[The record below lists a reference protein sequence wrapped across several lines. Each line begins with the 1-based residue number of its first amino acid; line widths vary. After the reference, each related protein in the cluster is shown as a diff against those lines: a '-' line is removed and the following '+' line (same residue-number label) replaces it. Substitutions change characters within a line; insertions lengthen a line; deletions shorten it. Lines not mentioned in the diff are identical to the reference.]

1 MSSGLLTGLA
11 PVAPEPDGS
20 LAPLIA
26 SDPVWLMLIKA
37 VVIFALLLLLTLFA
51 IWFER
56 RVVGRMQHR
65 PGPNWNGPFGLLQSL
80 ADALK
85 LIFKEG
91 LMPRMVDK
99 IVYIAAPILCATPA
113 FLIFSIIPLGGQVSM
128 FGHQTALQL
137 TDLPVGVLAALAFS
151 SIGIYGIVLGGWA
164 SGSTYPLLGGLRSA
178 AQMIS
183 YEIAMGLSFVAV
195 FLYAGTL
202 STSAIVAQQ
211 EGGWYLWLLPV
222 SFIVYCIS
230 MVGETN
236 RAPFDLPEAEGEL
249 VGGYNTEYSSMRFG
263 LFYLAEYINL
273 INVSALATTLFL
285 GGWRAPWPIS
295 LWSAANTG
303 WWTLL
308 WFAIKVLIF
317 MFIFVWLRGTLPRLR
332 YDQFMH
338 LGWKVLVPVSLAWIV
353 LVGVARVLNSA
364 TTLSTRD
371 VLLWMGVPLVVIL
384 LIIAVWP
391 SRPPADEE
399 EDDDLLALEPDRV
412 THGGSAAAGVVG
424 PSLADF
430 PVPPLDLVV
439 PVPPVRAAARAGAG
453 TGRSGGPRGRLSRGA
468 PAGEPIG
475 TPGSPGGPG
484 PERPPITGDTSR
496 GSSEKGPGGT
506 DVDS

>member
-1 MSSGLLTGLA
+1 MPPMLLAAATSAA
-11 PVAPEPDGS
+11 PPPAQPEPDGS
-20 LAPLIA
+20 LAPLLA
-26 SDPVWLMLIKA
+26 ADPVWLMLIKA

-99 IVYIAAPILCATPA
+99 VVYIAAPILCATPA

-211 EGGWYLWLLPV
+211 EGGWYIWLLPV

-295 LWSAANTG
+295 LWEGANTG

-317 MFIFVWLRGTLPRLR
+317 MFVFVWLRGTLPRLR

-353 LVGVARVLNSA
+353 LVGVARVLNTA
-364 TTLSTRD
+364 TDLTTRD
-371 VLLWMGVPLVVIL
+371 VLLWMGIPLVLIL
-384 LIIAVWP
+384 LIVAFWP
-391 SRPPADEE
+391 SRTPPDEDA
-399 EDDDLLALEPDRV
+399 EDAEDAELAEFTALPGEPAVR
-412 THGGSAAAGVVG
+412 AGVVG

-439 PVPPVRAAARAGAG
+439 PVPPIRTAALAGAG
-453 TGRSGGPRGRLSRGA
+453 VGAGGPAGKRGRSAGQLTGGAGQLGA
-468 PAGEPIG
+468 GAADDEDPA
-475 TPGSPGGPG
+475 
-484 PERPPITGDTSR
+484 
-496 GSSEKGPGGT
+496 KGPGGS
-506 DVDS
+506 DVDL